1 MKGKTLFA
9 VLFLSVLLAAAP
21 WAFAA
26 QGALPSSFNG
36 WTASAPAAQISAR
49 DLDSLAQDKADILRE
64 YGINS
69 AEKADYA
76 QSGQMATVVLYK
88 MTDPSAAFGAF
99 TFLRSAGLAP
109 VPNPGDSVAYAAA
122 SQSREILVIGN
133 LVLDISSTGARPQN
147 SDLKVLADTVSP
159 QADRR
164 PFPPII
170 DFLPKTGLVKGSEVY
185 VLGPRALAQ
194 VFPISSQGR
203 PDWIGFGKSAEAIVA
218 HYHFPGRPQNN
229 EDAVLLL
236 AEYPTQ
242 QVAADAY
249 DGLGHWIS
257 LNSGAPQADGRKT
270 AFGTRSSV
278 LIALLSGVDS
288 RELASGFLNQIH
300 YASDVTWNESSHD
313 LTDPSISTI
322 VVGAIVDSG
331 SIMMLALAAGIGFGG
346 LRLFMKLVLPGRVF
360 DRHDQV
366 EILQLGLTSKPV
378 NSKDFY

>member
-1 MKGKTLFA
+1 MKGKTFLA
-9 VLFLSVLLAAAP
+9 VLFLLVLLAAAP

-26 QGALPSSFNG
+26 QGALPPSFSG
-36 WTASAPAAQISAR
+36 WTASAPAAQISAH

-76 QSGQMATVVLYK
+76 QNGQTATVILYK
-88 MTDPSAAFGAF
+88 MSDPSAAFGAF
-99 TFLRSAGLAP
+99 TFLRNVGLAP
-109 VPNPGDSVAYAAA
+109 VPAPGDSVAYAAA

-133 LVLDISSTGARPQN
+133 LVLDISSAGARPQN
-147 SDLKVLADTVSP
+147 QELKVLADGLFP

-164 PFPPII
+164 PFPPIT
-170 DFLPKTGLVKGSEVY
+170 DFLPKTGLAKGSEVY

-194 VFPISSQGR
+194 VFPITAQGR

-218 HYHFPGRPQNN
+218 HYHLQGRPKN

-249 DGLGHWIS
+249 GGLSHWIS
-257 LNSGAPQADGRKT
+257 LNSGEPQTDGRT
-270 AFGTRSSV
+270 SAFGTRSSV

>member
-1 MKGKTLFA
+1 MKGKALFA
-9 VLFLSVLLAAAP
+9 VLFLWIAAP

-69 AEKADYA
+69 AEKADY
-76 QSGQMATVVLYK
+76 GQNGQTATVVLYK

-99 TFLRSAGLAP
+99 TFLRSQELAP
-109 VPNPGDSVAYAAA
+109 IASPGDPVGYAAG
-122 SQSREILVIGN
+122 SKNHTILVIGN
-133 LVLDISSTGARPQN
+133 LLLDISSPGDRPQN
-147 SDLKVLADTVSP
+147 QDLKVLADTLSP
-159 QADRR
+159 RADRR

-170 DFLPKTGLVKGSEVY
+170 DFLPKADRVIGSEVY
-185 VLGPRALAQ
+185 VLGPRVLAQ
-194 VFPISSQGR
+194 VFPINAQDR
-203 PDWIGFGKSAEAIVA
+203 PDWIGFEKSAEAIVA
-218 HYHFPGRPQNN
+218 RYHLAGQPKGA
-229 EDAVLLL
+229 DAVLLL
-236 AEYPTQ
+236 ATYPTQ
-242 QVAADAY
+242 QIAANQY
-249 DGLGHWIS
+249 DRLDHFVS
-257 LNSGAPQADGRKT
+257 LNAEAPQADGRT
-270 AFGTRSSV
+270 AAFGTRTSA

-288 RELASGFLNQIH
+288 REAASGFLSQIH

-313 LTDPSISTI
+313 LTDPSISAI

-331 SIMMLALAAGIGFGG
+331 SIMMLAIAAGIGFGG
-346 LRLFMKLVLPGRVF
+346 IRLFMKLVLPGRVF

>member
-1 MKGKTLFA
+1 
-9 VLFLSVLLAAAP
+9 
-21 WAFAA
+21 
-26 QGALPSSFNG
+26 
-36 WTASAPAAQISAR
+36 
-49 DLDSLAQDKADILRE
+49 LAQDKADILRE
-64 YGINS
+64 YGISS

-76 QSGQMATVVLYK
+76 QNGQAATVILYK
-88 MTDPSAAFGAF
+88 MSDPSAAFGAF
-99 TFLRSAGLAP
+99 TFLRAGDLTLAP
-109 VPNPGDSVAYAAA
+109 TPTPGDSVAYAAG
-122 SQSREILVIGN
+122 SKSREIFVVGN
-133 LVLDISSTGARPQN
+133 LLLDTSSTGARLQN
-147 SDLKVLADTVSP
+147 QDLKVLADGLVP

-164 PFPPII
+164 PFPPIT

-194 VFPISSQGR
+194 VFPISAQGR
-203 PDWIGFGKSAEAIVA
+203 PDWIGFGRSAEAIVA
-218 HYHFPGRPQNN
+218 RYHFQGRPKDQ
-229 EDAVLLL
+229 DAVLLL

-242 QVAADAY
+242 QVAANAY
-249 DGLGHWIS
+249 DGVGHWIS
-257 LNSGAPQADGRKT
+257 LNSEAPPTDGRT
-270 AFGTRSSV
+270 SAFGTRSSV

-288 RELASGFLNQIH
+288 RELASGFLSQIH

>member
-1 MKGKTLFA
+1 MKGKALFA
-9 VLFLSVLLAAAP
+9 VLFLLVAAP
-21 WAFAA
+21 WTFAA
-26 QGALPSSFNG
+26 QGVLPPSFSG
-36 WTASAPAAQISAR
+36 WTISAPAAQISSR

-64 YGINS
+64 YGISS

-76 QSGQMATVVLYK
+76 QNGQPATVVLYK

-99 TFLRSAGLAP
+99 TFLRSGDGDLARIP
-109 VPNPGDSVAYAAA
+109 KPGDSVAYAAG
-122 SQSREILVIGN
+122 SKSRALLVIGN
-133 LVLDISSTGARPQN
+133 LLLDISSPAARPPN
-147 SDLKVLADTVSP
+147 PDLKALADSLFP

-164 PFPPII
+164 PFPPIT
-170 DFLPKTGLVKGSEVY
+170 DFLPKAGLVKDSEVY

-194 VFPISSQGR
+194 VFPISTQGR
-203 PDWIGFGKSAEAIVA
+203 PDWIGFGRSAEAIVA
-218 HYHFPGRPQNN
+218 RYHLDGQPKN
-229 EDAVLLL
+229 EGATLLL

-242 QVAADAY
+242 QLAANEY
-249 DGLGHWIS
+249 DQLGHWIS
-257 LNSGAPQADGRKT
+257 LNAEEPQTDGRT
-270 AFGTRSSV
+270 AAFGTRSSV
-278 LIALLSGVDS
+278 LIALLAGVDS
-288 RELASGFLNQIH
+288 RERASRFLNNIH

-331 SIMMLALAAGIGFGG
+331 SIMMLALAAGVGFGG
-346 LRLFMKLVLPGRVF
+346 LRLFMKLILPGRVF